1 MAEQTDEA
9 ALKIQ
14 SLLQH
19 HQNGE
24 NVRPLIE
31 PGEHVPDIIKKLLPQ
46 KSILSSPSA
55 IKTKGSEGIAKGE
68 PRPMALRRIRRELF
82 GMAKQGNRQEAVSQG
97 HAWDEIAERFLTEQQ
112 DVNVDIVG
120 LGVQSAKYIVLT
132 PPESRRTEA
141 QSVKPPI
148 FLIPG
153 ISLDLENMGIL
164 LQQAVFDGR
173 TAIMIGF
180 PDGWKG
186 NVTDE
191 FGEATEKSSNYDP
204 HTSFFEGA
212 IDEIIHDPK
221 TIEKIGEVTEMDL
234 WGFSTGATIVSEL
247 LSREKLRG
255 RAANAVMICPPSC
268 VDQKPL
274 HIPIVNQEIPL
285 SPKQFFSELWDSTLG
300 NLRNT
305 AKRNVSNRED
315 FSYTDD
321 FRRRQK
327 RTYNALRA
335 KTLRRIPW
343 WENDMKVKKGG
354 KLTVAFYKGDRIT
367 KGITV
372 EDEIKKANPNLDVQE
387 FDGAHER
394 CLFDPEPLLDTV
406 A

>member
-1 MAEQTDEA
+1 MAEQTGEA
-9 ALKIQ
+9 VKTV

-24 NVRPLIE
+24 NVTPLIE
-31 PGEHVPDIIKKLLPQ
+31 PGQFIPDRVKKHLPQ
-46 KSILSSPSA
+46 KSILSHPA
-55 IKTKGSEGIAKGE
+55 TIKTEGPQGVVKGE

-82 GMAKQGNRQEAVSQG
+82 KMAKQGNRQEAVLEG

-112 DVNVDIVG
+112 DVSVDMG
-120 LGVQSAKYIVLT
+120 ELGVQSAKYVVLT

-141 QSVKPPI
+141 QSAKPPI

-191 FGEATEKSSNYDP
+191 FGEATEKSLNYDP

-212 IDEIIHDPK
+212 IDEISHDPK
-221 TIEKIGEVTEMDL
+221 IIEKIGEVSKMDL

-247 LSREKLRG
+247 LSREKLKDKVV
-255 RAANAVMICPPSC
+255 NAVMICPPSC
-268 VDQKPL
+268 VDQEPMRVFG
-274 HIPIVNQEIPL
+274 HEIPL
-285 SPKQFFSELWDSTLG
+285 SPKQIFSELWDSTLG
-300 NLRNT
+300 NLTNT

-315 FSYTDD
+315 FKYTEDH
-321 FRRRQK
+321 RRRQV

-343 WENDMKVKKGG
+343 WENDMQVKEGG
-354 KLTVAFYKGDRIT
+354 KITVALYKGDRVT
-367 KGITV
+367 KGISI
-372 EDEIKKANPNLDVQE
+372 ESEIKNANPKLDIQE

-394 CLFDPEPLLDTV
+394 ALFDPEPLLEKV
-406 A
+406 L